1 MKVPGG
7 FAAIVVRLMS
17 PQTARFVLA
26 LLALGF
32 SGYAADKLISKDGL
46 ETGQAAIF
54 AVGQLFALA
63 TMAFGYYYGSTARND
78 ERPTDTRIVNSKADP
93 VPVEEGDKL

>member
-1 MKVPGG
+1 MTKWQAF
-7 FAAIVVRLMS
+7 FARVMS

-32 SGYAADKLISKDGL
+32 SAYGANILIGRDGQ
-46 ETGQAAIF
+46 EAGQAAIF

-63 TMAFGYYYGSTARND
+63 TMAFGYYFGSTARSD
-78 ERPTDTRIVNSKADP
+78 DKPSETRIVNNSADP
-93 VPVEEGDKL
+93 VPVQDKGTDDV